1 MAVLA
6 SNRGVGRV
14 ESHQQ
19 VIAVDLGGTHIRVA
33 AISASGE
40 MLHRDAIPTNSINGP
55 DSVISRMGDL
65 INRVAATVGV
75 APDAPVGVASPG
87 PLDART
93 GTVLYTPNLPGW
105 RHVRVVERLGE
116 ITGRTISLANDG
128 NCGALGEARF
138 GSAQGV
144 DNLVYLA
151 LGTGVG
157 GGVISGGHLVDG
169 VRGLG
174 AEVGHVVI
182 AMDGPRCSCGQ
193 IGCLESF
200 VAGWAIKRDA
210 EMVATTAEGETL
222 VRTADGGE
230 LHAGIVAEAARA
242 GDPAAKQI
250 LARVSR
256 ALGAGMGAFANLF
269 TPNKIVIG
277 GGVADIGMMLLEPAI
292 ESMANYSFV
301 DVRGDLT
308 VGFSSLGQDTGLY
321 GAAALALGYGA

>member
-1 MAVLA
+1 V
-6 SNRGVGRV
+6 V
-14 ESHQQ
+14 SHQQ

-33 AISASGE
+33 VVSDAGE
-40 MLHRDAIPTNSINGP
+40 MVHRDAIPTNAVNGP
-55 DSVISRMGDL
+55 DSVLERMGTL
-65 INRVAATVGV
+65 INQVSELVGV
-75 APDAPVGVASPG
+75 DPAAPVGVASPG

-105 RHVRVVERLGE
+105 RHVRVTERLSE
-116 ITGRTISLANDG
+116 QTGRPVMLSNDG

-157 GGVISGGHLVDG
+157 GGVLSGGHLVDG

-182 AMDGPRCSCGQ
+182 ALDGPRCSCGG

-200 VAGWAIKRDA
+200 IAGWAIKRDA
-210 EMVATTAEGETL
+210 EMVATTSEGEAL
-222 VRTADGGE
+222 VRVANGGE
-230 LHAGIVAEAARA
+230 LHAGIVAQTAAA

-250 LARVSR
+250 MARVSR
-256 ALGAGMGAFANLF
+256 ALGAGMGAFANIF
-269 TPNKIVIG
+269 TPQMIVVG
-277 GGVADIGMMLLEPAI
+277 GGVADIGTILLEPAI
-292 ESMANYSFV
+292 EAMANYSFV
-301 DVRGDLT
+301 DARSDLT
-308 VGFSSLGQDTGLY
+308 VGFSSLGKDTGLF